1 MRVDPGSLPDVPGN
15 NVMLLDYKSILLKKL
30 GFLRIQLSLE
40 LLRKVIEGNPMIF
53 KDFRALIQCF
63 LSCLI
68 GCAFALFRG
77 IHNMIVA
84 YSYKAY

>member
-1 MRVDPGSLPDVPGN
+1 MRVDTGTLPDVPGN

-30 GFLRIQLSLE
+30 GFFRVQLSLE
-40 LLRKVIEGNPMIF
+40 LLRKVIEGKPMIF
-53 KDFRALIQCF
+53 KGFCALIDCF
-63 LSCLI
+63 LSALI

-84 YSYKAY
+84 YSEKE